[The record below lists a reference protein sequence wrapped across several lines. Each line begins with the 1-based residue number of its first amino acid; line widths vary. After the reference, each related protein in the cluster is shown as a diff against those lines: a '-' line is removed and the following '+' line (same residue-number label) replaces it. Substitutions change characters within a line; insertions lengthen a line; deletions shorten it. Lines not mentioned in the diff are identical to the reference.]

1 MIFRGRAPEP
11 TVWQRFR
18 AGSDGF
24 TFRQRA
30 DVSTGGVY
38 EAHVSANAERVV
50 DLFYTFT
57 EHLTPAVDMTLDDL
71 RTGRSWH
78 GEDVALLD
86 ARDAVARMKVP
97 LAAYG
102 GVEIS
107 VYSPDDQ
114 LSLTAALDLFIY
126 ARSDRWLYLL
136 QSKGLQLYPPDGGI
150 RWRGQPWTHAPAPM
164 LTGAVE
170 GAAQRLSLTENEPE
184 GIA

>member
-1 MIFRGRAPEP
+1 MIFRGRTPES

-18 AGSDGF
+18 AASDGF
-24 TFRQRA
+24 TFRRRD

-50 DLFYTFT
+50 DLFYTLT
-57 EHLTPAVDMTLDDL
+57 ERLTPAVDLTLDDL

-78 GEDVALLD
+78 GTDVALLD
-86 ARDAVARMKVP
+86 ARDAIARMKVP
-97 LAAYG
+97 LATYG

-114 LSLTAALDLFIY
+114 LSLTAALELFIY

-136 QSKGLQLYPPDGGI
+136 QSKGLHVYPPDGGT
-150 RWRGQPWTHAPAPM
+150 RWREQPWNRAPVPT

-170 GAAQRLSLTENEPE
+170 GAAQRLSLTESEP
-184 GIA
+184 GGAA